1 MDVPPHTW
9 AALSRRRRLLITIK
23 GHDVEKEVGFGGG
36 TRSIRGREG
45 GTDEYDQHVLHEIE
59 T

>member
-9 AALSRRRRLLITIK
+9 ATLNRRRRLLITIK
-23 GHDVEKEVGFGGG
+23 GYDVEKEVGFGGG
-36 TRSIRGREG
+36 TRSTGGREG
-45 GTDEYDQHVLHEIE
+45 EIDECDQHVLHEIE